1 MCGIVGYSGNSRA
14 LTPIIEGLSR
24 LEYRGYDSAGIS
36 VINENKLEV
45 YKKEGK
51 LQNLK
56 DLLEGIETLS
66 STIGIGHTRW
76 ATHGGV
82 NDTNAHPH
90 GNETF
95 SIVHNGIIE
104 NANIIREELRSKG
117 YEFHSE
123 TDSETFLWKLTDE
136 FKKTKS
142 VEKSIVEAFKVMEG
156 NSAFVII
163 EKSSH
168 KLYSIKKGAPL
179 VCGYNEDSGDV
190 YVSSDPY
197 ALVGFTTKIY
207 FPEDSTLCVGDNRA
221 DSANY
226 KFFDLELKPS
236 KNYSVQEKEMK
247 VESVSKGK
255 YEHFMLKEIFE
266 QPELVKKLYSIY
278 STEDM
283 LKKLKEMTAK
293 KPELVHIIACGTAL
307 HAGLV
312 VKNFLER
319 KNKIRVNS
327 DFASEFR
334 YKEPLI
340 GSNDVGLFISQSGE
354 TADTLACQELCSDSE
369 VKTFSMVNVEGST
382 LFRNC
387 DANLLLHGGVEIGV
401 ASTKAFTQMVLA
413 GYLFSKAFENKV
425 SDKNT
430 QLEFENVSKAIL
442 KILERESEIKDICRE
457 IYNHKGFIFT
467 GRRDQFPIALEG
479 ALKLKEIAYVHAEGY
494 AAGELKHG
502 PIALFDENM
511 VNIAIV
517 TSDLY
522 EKTLSNAQEV
532 KARKGVMVI
541 VGEGENKDLQ
551 EISNFYFGIDF
562 CGVTDL
568 RPIVTNV
575 VLQLLS
581 YHIAKFKGTDIDK
594 PRNLAKSVTV
604 E

>member
-1 MCGIVGYSGNSRA
+1 
-14 LTPIIEGLSR
+14 
-24 LEYRGYDSAGIS
+24 
-36 VINENKLEV
+36 
-45 YKKEGK
+45 
-51 LQNLK
+51 
-56 DLLEGIETLS
+56 
-66 STIGIGHTRW
+66 
-76 ATHGGV
+76 
-82 NDTNAHPH
+82 
-90 GNETF
+90 
-95 SIVHNGIIE
+95 
-104 NANIIREELRSKG
+104 
-117 YEFHSE
+117 
-123 TDSETFLWKLTDE
+123 
-136 FKKTKS
+136 
-142 VEKSIVEAFKVMEG
+142 
-156 NSAFVII
+156 
-163 EKSSH
+163 
-168 KLYSIKKGAPL
+168 
-179 VCGYNEDSGDV
+179 
-190 YVSSDPY
+190 
-197 ALVGFTTKIY
+197 
-207 FPEDSTLCVGDNRA
+207 
-221 DSANY
+221 
-226 KFFDLELKPS
+226 
-236 KNYSVQEKEMK
+236 
-247 VESVSKGK
+247 
-255 YEHFMLKEIFE
+255 
-266 QPELVKKLYSIY
+266 
-278 STEDM
+278 
-283 LKKLKEMTAK
+283 
-293 KPELVHIIACGTAL
+293 
-307 HAGLV
+307 
-312 VKNFLER
+312 
-319 KNKIRVNS
+319 
-327 DFASEFR
+327 
-334 YKEPLI
+334 
-340 GSNDVGLFISQSGE
+340 
-354 TADTLACQELCSDSE
+354 
-369 VKTFSMVNVEGST
+369 MVNVEGST